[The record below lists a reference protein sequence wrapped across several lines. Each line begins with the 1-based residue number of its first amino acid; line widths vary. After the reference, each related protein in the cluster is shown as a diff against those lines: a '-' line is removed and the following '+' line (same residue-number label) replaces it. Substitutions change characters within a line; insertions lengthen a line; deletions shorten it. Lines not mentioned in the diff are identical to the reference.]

1 MQARLILTVGLPGSG
16 KSHYAQM
23 MADDSDRVV
32 VIERDIT
39 REHLTG
45 SRRDFTR
52 EPEVTTANLFRAQ
65 DALRAG
71 KIVIVS
77 DTNLRPR
84 YRREWAE
91 LAASVGIEME
101 TVSFLH
107 VSVEV
112 CAERDALRLDPVGL
126 VVIEKMNQYLIA
138 SGQVKS

>member
-1 MQARLILTVGLPGSG
+1 
-16 KSHYAQM
+16 
-23 MADDSDRVV
+23 MADDSDRVA

-39 REHLTG
+39 RERLTG

-71 KIVIVS
+71 KVVIVS

-107 VSVEV
+107 VPIEV
-112 CAERDALRLDPVGL
+112 CAERDALRPDPVGL
-126 VVIEKMNQYLIA
+126 VAIEKMNQYLIA